1 MKRKI
6 ANPDKL
12 FNTKQLRR
20 DLKALAEA
28 HGKDAASLR
37 GAVLGCLKEV
47 VARGRAEA
55 ERRLIAGARGT
66 ECARQICW
74 FQDQLL
80 RELYEFTTTHVY
92 RATNPSTSERISLVA
107 VGGYGRGL
115 LAPGSDIDL
124 LFLFPYKQTAW
135 GESVCEY
142 ILYLLWDL
150 GFKVGHATRNVN
162 ECIRLSVEDLTIRT
176 SILEAR
182 HIWGDKAL
190 FEELMQRFQTEI
202 LDKKRREFVEAKLE
216 ERDERH
222 RQRGKSRYVVEP
234 NLKEGKG
241 GLRDLHTLNWI
252 VRAFYG
258 VSNYAELVVHGVLT
272 PDEAKLFKKS
282 EGFLWAVRCHLHFLT
297 GRAEERIGFEVQ
309 PALAERLGYT
319 ARGRLK
325 ATERFM
331 KHYFLTAKSVG
342 DLTRIICAALEFE
355 QVKPTPGLSRFLK
368 PFRLPTRKKL
378 GHPGFVIDAG
388 RLNVASDNVFS
399 DDPVNLIR
407 YFHIADQNNLLL
419 HPQGVRLISRSLKLI
434 GADLRRNKEA
444 NRLFLDILTSPNDP
458 ETILRKMN
466 ETGVLGRFVYA
477 FGRIVA
483 LMQFNMYHHYTV
495 DEHLLRAI
503 GVLSE
508 IERGLLKEEHPLS
521 HRLFGMIQNRRALFL
536 AVFTHDIAK
545 GLPESHSIAGA
556 RIARRLGPRLGLSA
570 AETDTAAWLVEE
582 HLLMSQ
588 VAQERD
594 VHDYKTIQKFVDKVQ
609 SPERLRLLL
618 ILTVADIKAV
628 GPGVWNGWKGQLLRT
643 LYYQAE
649 PLMGGAIAHMS
660 RKERA
665 AQARELLGEQLESWP
680 DAERKALLDMH
691 YPPYLLNVP
700 LDKQTAHAQM
710 IHDATAS
717 GDAVTTQVHTD
728 AFQGVTELTIY
739 TPDHPHLLAVITG
752 ACAACD
758 ADISGAQVF
767 TTSTGYALDII
778 TLFRQFGEDR
788 DEIRRAGRI
797 TELVEKAL
805 RGEVSISSLV
815 GSKKPMRRQVRA
827 FSVPPQVFIDNESS
841 NIFTVIEVNGLDR
854 TGLLYAVTEALFDVH
869 LNIGSARIT
878 TYGEKVVD
886 VFYVKDSFG
895 HKITNP
901 EKIEVVR
908 ARLLEALE
916 PPASARRARN
926 RTAA

>member
-6 ANPDKL
+6 PHPKRLIDVGKL
-12 FNTKQLRR
+12 RA
-20 DLKALAEA
+20 DLAELAGA
-28 HGKDAASLR
+28 HAGDAAGLR
-37 GAVLGCLKEV
+37 GAVLAALKPV
-47 VARGRAEA
+47 VAQARAEA
-55 ERRLIAGARGT
+55 EHRLVNGARGI
-66 ECARQICW
+66 ECARLLSW

-80 RELYEFTTTHVY
+80 RELYEFTISHVY
-92 RATNPSTSERISLVA
+92 LATNPSTSERISLVA
-107 VGGYGRGL
+107 IGGYGRGL

-135 GESVCEY
+135 GESVSEY

-162 ECIRLSVEDLTIRT
+162 ECIRLSLEDITIRT

-182 HIWGDKAL
+182 HLWGDKAL
-190 FEELMQRFQTEI
+190 FDELMQRFQAEI
-202 LDKKRREFVEAKLE
+202 LDKHRRAFVEAKLE
-216 ERDERH
+216 ERDQRH
-222 RQRGKSRYVVEP
+222 RRRDKSRYVVEP

-241 GLRDLHTLNWI
+241 GLRDLHTLAWI
-252 VRAFYG
+252 VRVYYG
-258 VSNYAELVVHGVLT
+258 VSDYGELVVRGVLT
-272 PDEAKLFKKS
+272 GEEARLFHKC
-282 EGFLWAVRCHLHFLT
+282 EGFLWAVRCHLHFMT
-297 GRAEERIGFEVQ
+297 GRAEERLGFEVQ

-319 ARGRLK
+319 DRGRLK

-355 QVKPTPGLSRFLK
+355 QVKTTPGLSRFLK
-368 PFRLPTRKKL
+368 SFRLPGRNKL
-378 GHPGFVIDAG
+378 KHPGFVIESG
-388 RLNVASDNVFS
+388 RLAVASEDIFS
-399 DDPVNLIR
+399 EDPVNLIR
-407 YFHIADQNNLLL
+407 CFHIADQHNLLL
-419 HPQGVRLISRSLKLI
+419 HPQAVRLIARSLKLI

-444 NRLFLDILTSPNDP
+444 NRLFLDILTSRNDP

-466 ETGVLGRFVYA
+466 ETGVLGRFIYA

-495 DEHLLRAI
+495 DEHLLRAV

-508 IERGLLKEEHPLS
+508 IERGLLAEEHPLS
-521 HRLFGMIQNRRALFL
+521 HRLIGMIQNRRALFL

-545 GLPESHSIAGA
+545 GLPESHSAGGA
-556 RIARRLGPRLGLSA
+556 RIARRLGPRLGLSP
-570 AETDTAAWLVEE
+570 AETDTAAWLVEN

-594 VHDYKTIQKFVDKVQ
+594 VHDFKTIQSFVRKVQ

-643 LYYQAE
+643 LYYEAE
-649 PLMGGAIAHMS
+649 PQMGGVIDQLS
-660 RKERA
+660 RRERA
-665 AQARELLGEQLESWP
+665 ERAREKLTEQLTDWP
-680 DAERKALLDMH
+680 EALKQNITGVH

-700 LDKQTAHAQM
+700 LNKQVAHAHM
-710 IHDATAS
+710 MRDAMESGRAVAS
-717 GDAVTTQVHTD
+717 EVHTD
-728 AFQGVTELTIY
+728 AFQGVTELTVF
-739 TPDHPHLLAVITG
+739 TADHPHLLSVFTG
-752 ACAACD
+752 ACAACG

-767 TTSTGYALDII
+767 TTSSGFALDII
-778 TLFRQFGEDR
+778 TLYRQFDQDR

-797 TELVEKAL
+797 TELIEQVL
-805 RGEVSISSLV
+805 RGEKQIQQLVSR
-815 GSKKPMRRQVRA
+815 KKPIRHKVRP
-827 FSVPPQVFIDNESS
+827 FSVEPQVFIDNESS
-841 NIFTVIEVNGLDR
+841 NLFTVIEVNGLDR
-854 TGLLYAVTEALFDVH
+854 TGLLFALTEALFDVN

-901 EKIEVVR
+901 RKIKAVR
-908 ARLLEALE
+908 TRLLEALRV
-916 PPASARRARN
+916 PGRAKADK
-926 RTAA
+926 TAA